1 MDVTPPVAEEKTD
14 NPLRESEKSLGQL
27 IGEARKRRGL
37 SPEEVVRETRIP
49 AHYVKMIESDTAAL
63 ISDQL
68 YLLPFLRRYAAF
80 LGLDAEEIAS
90 RFVHDVQRAE
100 TNVTRM
106 SEPIRMVEKKAGS
119 RWVRV
124 FFIVILAASAL
135 LAAYL
140 VWNNYDD
147 LKRMVLPSAAPPRQA
162 SQPAEVSPPPIVSE
176 PPAAAPQPEG
186 AASSAPQAPHE

>member
-1 MDVTPPVAEEKTD
+1 VTPPVAETKTD
-14 NPLRESEKSLGQL
+14 NPLRETEKTLGQV

-68 YLLPFLRRYAAF
+68 YLLPFLRRYASF

-106 SEPIRMVEKKAGS
+106 SEPIRMVEKKVAS
-119 RWVRV
+119 RWVRM
-124 FFIVILAASAL
+124 FFIAILGGSAI

-140 VWNNYDD
+140 LWNNYDD
-147 LKRMVLPSAAPPRQA
+147 LKRMVLPSAAQPQQA
-162 SQPAEVSPPPIVSE
+162 SSPAAVSPPPIVSE

-186 AASSAPQAPHE
+186 AGSPASQAPPE

>member
-1 MDVTPPVAEEKTD
+1 VAETKPDNQLRETEKT
-14 NPLRESEKSLGQL
+14 LGQV
-27 IGEARKRRGL
+27 IIEARKRRGL

-68 YLLPFLRRYAAF
+68 YLLPFLRRYASF

-90 RFVHDVQRAE
+90 RFVHDVQRSE

-106 SEPIRMVEKKAGS
+106 SDPIRMVEKKQGGG
-119 RWVRV
+119 RWFRV
-124 FFIVILAASAL
+124 FIILILGASAV

-140 VWNNYDD
+140 LLANYDEV
-147 LKRMVLPSAAPPRQA
+147 KRMVLPAAAQPKQ
-162 SQPAEVSPPPIVSE
+162 SQPAAVSPPPIVSE
-176 PPAAAPQPEG
+176 PPAAPSQPEG
-186 AASSAPQAPHE
+186 AGSAAAPESLPQ

>member
-1 MDVTPPVAEEKTD
+1 VTPPVAETKSD
-14 NPLRESEKSLGQL
+14 KLLRESEKTLGQL

-49 AHYVKMIESDTAAL
+49 AHYVKMIESDTGAL

-106 SEPIRMVEKKAGS
+106 SEPIRMVEKKEGS
-119 RWVRV
+119 RWIRV
-124 FFIVILAASAL
+124 FFIVILGASAV

-140 VWNNYDD
+140 LWNNYDD
-147 LKRMVLPSAAPPRQA
+147 LKRMVLPSAAQPQQA
-162 SQPAEVSPPPIVSE
+162 RQPAALAPPPIVGE
-176 PPAAAPQPEG
+176 PPAAAPAQPESG
-186 AASSAPQAPHE
+186 APPASETPPE

>member
-1 MDVTPPVAEEKTD
+1 MTPPVAETKSD
-14 NPLRESEKSLGQL
+14 NPLRESEKTLGQV

-49 AHYVKMIESDTAAL
+49 AHYVKMIESDNAAL

-90 RFVHDVQRAE
+90 RFVHDVQRSE
-100 TNVTRM
+100 TNVTRIA
-106 SEPIRMVEKKAGS
+106 EPIRMVEKKAGL

-124 FFIVILAASAL
+124 FFVVILAASAL

-140 VWNNYDD
+140 VATNYDEI
-147 LKRMVLPSAAPPRQA
+147 RRIVLPSAAKPQQA
-162 SQPAEVSPPPIVSE
+162 AQPAVVSPPPIVSE
-176 PPAAAPQPEG
+176 PPPAAPAQPEG
-186 AASSAPQAPHE
+186 GTSPAPQAPPG